1 MCCCLQIGAVIFKKV
16 VLAFGQGTFILPA
29 ASLPLM
35 TSFSSGDSGV
45 EHCHLL
51 YLCLLPV
58 QEVAGNFLQLQHV
71 KDSSAVVPFIKERM
85 GQAASGF

>member
-29 ASLPLM
+29 SLPLM
-35 TSFSSGDSGV
+35 TSFSSGDCGV
-45 EHCHLL
+45 VHCHIL

-58 QEVAGNFLQLQHV
+58 QEVAGNFLQLQYV
-71 KDSSAVVPFIKERM
+71 KDSYAVVPFIKERM